1 MQHGNGFQ
9 WDAGRERRLVNAV
22 NAYNR
27 RLDRLASSGLYDEL
41 PNYTTVAAE
50 RSLISD
56 ADGYNMRVGFLE
68 SAQLTKN
75 PGGNNV
81 VELNGVKIPKFWRDD
96 IVRLYDDMNGER
108 DGLRDELHPYF
119 DYYSNVE
126 KATAMAN
133 SNIAPFDVADFK
145 SVEDYEQMLE
155 LYMEYEKLDR
165 YVDNYIATWNDN
177 LGDMYGG
184 GEVERILRRFMD
196 EDPETL
202 KRIMEEHDIRATI
215 EYVYKVSA
223 DQTNA
228 EERYSNVE
236 KFWEE
241 MEAKYLG

>member
-1 MQHGNGFQ
+1 
-9 WDAGRERRLVNAV
+9 
-22 NAYNR
+22 
-27 RLDRLASSGLYDEL
+27 
-41 PNYTTVAAE
+41 
-50 RSLISD
+50 
-56 ADGYNMRVGFLE
+56 MRVGFLE

-81 VELNGVKIPKFWRDD
+81 VELNGLKVPKFWRDE
-96 IVRLYDDMNGER
+96 IVRLYDDMNGNR

-133 SNIAPFDVADFK
+133 SNIAPFDVADFQ

-155 LYMEYEKLDR
+155 LYTEYEKLDR

-177 LGDMYGG
+177 LGDVYGR

-215 EYVYKVSA
+215 EYVYNVSA